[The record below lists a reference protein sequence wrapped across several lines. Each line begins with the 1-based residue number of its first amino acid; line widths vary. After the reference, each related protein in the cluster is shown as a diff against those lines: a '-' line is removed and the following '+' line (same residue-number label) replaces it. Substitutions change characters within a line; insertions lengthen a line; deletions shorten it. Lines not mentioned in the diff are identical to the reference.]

1 MTVAVPTAVCLQM
14 VARRRDWRSLG
25 ASRHGTFW
33 IPAFIALPLVEPPST
48 LQEFLALNCRVL
60 LEVLAYTTPVALDLH
75 RNGVVFQDEAA
86 RAFGVSLVLLSM
98 CQMFLQEIVINLQW
112 ENKQLECL
120 H

>member
-1 MTVAVPTAVCLQM
+1 MTVAIPTAVRLYVVVCHCYQ
-14 VARRRDWRSLG
+14 RSLG

-33 IPAFIALPLVEPPST
+33 IPAFIALPLVEPPFT

-86 RAFGVSLVLLSM
+86 RAFGVSLVLLGM
-98 CQMFLQEIVINLQW
+98 CQMLLQEMVTNPFL
-112 ENKQLECL
+112 LL
-120 H
+120 RFG